1 MKKIKHSKFKN
12 TGFLFELLTR
22 QITLEIL
29 NNSPEKAKKIVSEFF
44 GVKTELSKELRLFNL
59 LINEKYN
66 TESKAEKFIDAIL
79 EARTKLDEQK
89 LIKEK
94 YNLIK
99 SIKENFD
106 IDSFLA
112 SPVTNYRVLA
122 SIHKLFEAKKSDILD
137 VKDIFDSK
145 ITIVEH
151 ISTSTPKLKQ
161 KEDRLV
167 EDYKKQEKDLRLL
180 TYKILVETFN
190 KKYSNLNNSQKNLLR
205 EYINNITN
213 TSKFGEYYNLEL
225 KNVVT
230 ELHSIYTKINDKV
243 TKIKLKE
250 TINVLKTQKIGKK
263 ITDEQVSSLMMAFEL
278 IKEIEMLKNE
288 SLKNF
293 IEELID
299 EVQKELDEANV
310 TGNIDGYQT
319 PFAFSGKNSKERRKK
334 TATQLGYSIVDND
347 VKNIDESE
355 FPSNKV
361 ISEGKVKRPVNRWL
375 ELKNDQ
381 TKHPHKKLAMGLK
394 ELKYQLMEVE
404 KFFMWYNKIKNIN
417 ELDSSD
423 FWKRTNSHIYRI
435 KERLINIAKTLQEIE
450 K

>member
-29 NNSPEKAKKIVSEFF
+29 NNSQEKAKKIVSEFF

-122 SIHKLFEAKKSDILD
+122 SIHKLFEAKKSDICD
-137 VKDIFDSK
+137 IKDIFDSK

-278 IKEIEMLKNE
+278 IKEIE
-288 SLKNF
+288 
-293 IEELID
+293 
-299 EVQKELDEANV
+299 NV
-310 TGNIDGYQT
+310 
-319 PFAFSGKNSKERRKK
+319 KK
-334 TATQLGYSIVDND
+334 R
-347 VKNIDESE
+347 
-355 FPSNKV
+355 
-361 ISEGKVKRPVNRWL
+361 IS
-375 ELKNDQ
+375 
-381 TKHPHKKLAMGLK
+381 
-394 ELKYQLMEVE
+394 
-404 KFFMWYNKIKNIN
+404 
-417 ELDSSD
+417 
-423 FWKRTNSHIYRI
+423 
-435 KERLINIAKTLQEIE
+435 
-450 K
+450 